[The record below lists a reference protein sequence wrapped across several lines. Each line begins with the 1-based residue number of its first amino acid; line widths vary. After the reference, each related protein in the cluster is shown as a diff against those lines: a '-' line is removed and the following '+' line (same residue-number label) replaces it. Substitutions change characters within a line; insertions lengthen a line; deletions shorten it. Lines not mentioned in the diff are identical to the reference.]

1 MIEKKLNILFVAS
14 EVVPFAKTGGLADVS
29 GALPKALG
37 AMGHNVVVVMPRYYQ
52 IDKGSLES
60 VDGILGVQMGPL
72 GELFGAVYKQK
83 LPQSDV
89 YVYFIDH
96 EQFFGRKELYDDDK
110 KPYTDNDNRFI
121 FLSKSA
127 LQLCKM
133 LGFVPD
139 VIHANDWHTAAIP
152 LLTRTHYKHDFG
164 DIPTILT
171 IHNLEHQGDFFKG
184 AMDVMESGWEHFNPE
199 AFESM
204 DRLNLL
210 KGGIAYADAITTVS
224 KRYAQEMQIPDF
236 SFGLDQHIKAHSEKL
251 FGILNGVDYDEWNPS
266 IDKKIVKNF
275 DIDDME
281 GKAIC
286 KRSLQER
293 FSLNTDEDRPLIGF
307 VGRFAKQKGI
317 ELIAGVIDAI
327 LDRNIQVV
335 MLGTGEKWAEHFFSE
350 VASRHFGRFGL
361 YIGYSDELAHQIEAG
376 SDFFLMPSL
385 FEPCGLNQ
393 IYSLRYG
400 TLPIVHAT
408 GGLDDTIENYN
419 EEHKSGNGFKFY
431 MATHDAIYHT
441 VIWAMELYWSDRETY
456 KKLQQNAM
464 KMHFGW
470 DDAASSYEEVYRY
483 AISKRHVYNLQ

>member
-1 MIEKKLNILFVAS
+1 MVKKNLNILFVAS

-37 AMGHNVVVVMPRYYQ
+37 AAGHNVVVVMPRYYQ
-52 IDKGSLES
+52 VDKNSLEH
-60 VDGILGVQMGPL
+60 VDGVLGVNMGPI
-72 GELFGAVYKQK
+72 GELFGAVYKTK
-83 LPQSDV
+83 LPVSDV
-89 YVYFIDH
+89 DIYFIDH
-96 EQFFGRKELYDDDK
+96 EQFFGRKELYHSDN
-110 KPYTDNDNRFI
+110 KPYEDNDNRFI

-127 LQLCKM
+127 LELCKM
-133 LGFVPD
+133 INVVPD

-152 LLTRTHYKHDFG
+152 LLTKTHYQHSFG

-184 AMDVMESGWEHFNPE
+184 AVDVMESGWEHFNPE

-224 KRYAQEMQIPDF
+224 KRYAEEMQIPDF
-236 SFGLDQHIKAHSEKL
+236 SFGLDNHIKAHSGKL

-266 IDKKIVKNF
+266 IDTKIAKTYDVDN
-275 DIDDME
+275 ME
-281 GKAIC
+281 GKSAC
-286 KRSLQER
+286 KRALQER
-293 FSLNTDEDRPLIGF
+293 FSLNPDENTPLIGF

-317 ELIAGVIDAI
+317 ELIAGVIDGL
-327 LDRNIQVV
+327 LDRSIQVV
-335 MLGTGEKWAEHFFSE
+335 MLGTGEKWAEHYFSE

-361 YIGYSDELAHQIEAG
+361 HIGYSDELAHQIEAG
-376 SDFFLMPSL
+376 CDFFLMPSL

-400 TLPIVHAT
+400 TLPIVRAT

-419 EEHKSGNGFKFY
+419 EEHKTGNGFKFY
-431 MATHDAIYHT
+431 MPTHDAIYHT
-441 VIWAMELYWSDRETY
+441 VIWAAEVYWTERETY
-456 KKLQQNAM
+456 KKLQKNAM
-464 KMHFGW
+464 QMHFGW
-470 DDAASSYEEVYRY
+470 DDAAESYEEVYRY
-483 AISKRHVYNLQ
+483 AISKRHVSKLK